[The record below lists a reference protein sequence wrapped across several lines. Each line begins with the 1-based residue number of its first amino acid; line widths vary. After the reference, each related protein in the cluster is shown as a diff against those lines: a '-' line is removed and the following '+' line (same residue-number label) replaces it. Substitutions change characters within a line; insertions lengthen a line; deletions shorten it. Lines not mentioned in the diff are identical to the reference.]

1 MSVCPDSSPVTRP
14 EILCVTQITWSTAT
28 SALCTKEGKACL
40 TEALASLSAE
50 PRSLSVGTM
59 VRHTAVC
66 VLPTQIVWP
75 WITTGPARLSASSRN
90 TVLWLSV
97 LLSSVLPSQP

>member
-1 MSVCPDSSPVTRP
+1 M
-14 EILCVTQITWSTAT
+14 
-28 SALCTKEGKACL
+28 L
-40 TEALASLSAE
+40 TIRKMYHGSFQASMYLSFLSLSAE